1 MTAICCLRIL
11 FTDGESRPGEVPKH
25 KAQGVADAFLKARW
39 RAPRK
44 CGAVAPLAFVLADN
58 RVEHLDPTEM
68 QALAAELEKVLFP
81 GRPIGQIALMTFEGD
96 EQAVLKFAALTQ
108 AELAGLMA
116 GEGYEG
122 PAGRVHVVTA
132 DSVEP
137 RPSTRDEARV
147 LAAEKAAEKNKG
159 LAAATTIAKE
169 PPPAKAAPI
178 STVPAA
184 PIEAPKPAAK
194 AVEPP
199 PAKTA
204 PISTVPAAPA
214 AAPKP
219 AAKAAEPAPAK
230 AAPVSAAASKPAAK
244 APVAAKTEPPPPPPE
259 TGWWGVHD
267 LATNAFVGSVIGL
280 RADLVGPPPED
291 DAKLLKR
298 DLICLTDAQAA
309 LKTAGFGEIH
319 VPFGFWNLTTP
330 ASQDAYKSR
339 LSRYPL
345 DQQPRLVASIY
356 GTPRE
361 ASIGLLQQM
370 RLFLKGSFARMDV
383 KIGDPTF
390 PIQGLPP
397 ELVDSITLVLGGDTE
412 HDRLKQILKFV
423 ERKAAYAAKGVMQA
437 VANVTSTVELEACKA
452 GGIAC
457 VQGPAITNLMD
468 KPVAGAEGAP
478 LALAQSAA

>member
-11 FTDGESRPGEVPKH
+11 FTDGESQPGEVPKH

-44 CGAVAPLAFVLADN
+44 CGAVAPMAFVLADN
-58 RVEHLDPTEM
+58 RVEHLDPSEM

-137 RPSTRDEARV
+137 RPSTRAEAKTF
-147 LAAEKAAEKNKG
+147 AEDKASAKKMG
-159 LAAATTIAKE
+159 LTATTTVAPE
-169 PPPAKAAPI
+169 RPAKAAAPV
-178 STVPAA
+178 STIPAAEAAPAVAAAPVAPPVSAPAA
-184 PIEAPKPAAK
+184 PE
-194 AVEPP
+194 
-199 PAKTA
+199 
-204 PISTVPAAPA
+204 
-214 AAPKP
+214 
-219 AAKAAEPAPAK
+219 AAKAAPAPA
-230 AAPVSAAASKPAAK
+230 AKPAA
-244 APVAAKTEPPPPPPE
+244 AKVTAPPPPAE

-267 LATNAFVGSVIGL
+267 LRQGVFVGSAIAM
-280 RADLVGPPPED
+280 RSDLVGPPPED

-298 DLICLTDAQAA
+298 DLICLTDTQAA

-330 ASQDAYKSR
+330 ASQEAYKSR

-345 DQQPRLVASIY
+345 DQQPRLTATIY
-356 GTPRE
+356 ATPRE
-361 ASIGLLQQM
+361 ASIGMLQQM
-370 RLFLKGSFARMDV
+370 RLFLKGSFSRMDV
-383 KIGDPTF
+383 QVCDPTF

-397 ELVDSITLVLGGDTE
+397 ELVDTITLVLNGETE
-412 HDRLKQILKFV
+412 HERLKQILKFV
-423 ERKAAYAAKGVMQA
+423 ERKAAYAAKEVVQA
-437 VANVTSTVELEACKA
+437 VANVTSAVELEACKA
-452 GGIAC
+452 GGIAF
-457 VQGPAITNLMD
+457 VRGSAISDFLD
-468 KPVAGAEGAP
+468 KPVAAPDGATLSPAN
-478 LALAQSAA
+478 AA